1 MTLSEATYQAAA
13 DLLAEN
19 YLLNEDYSDYL
30 PDPDPEVEKAI
41 LSNMNAD
48 DSRSYGP
55 HAAYDAAYRIA
66 SSKYPELDI
75 PSNAVEYEEVYG
87 YDPDDPPREV
97 INRIFG

>member
-19 YLLNEDYSDYL
+19 YLLNEAYSDYL

-48 DSRSYGP
+48 DSRSFGP
-55 HAAYDAAYRIA
+55 DYAYEKAYDIVSEAH
-66 SSKYPELDI
+66 PELDL
-75 PSNAVEYEEVYG
+75 PSDRSDFEEIYG
-87 YDPDDPPREV
+87 YDPDDPPSEV
-97 INRIFG
+97 INKYFG

>member
-19 YLLNEDYSDYL
+19 YLLNENYSDYL
-30 PDPDPEVEKAI
+30 PDPDPAVEKVI

-55 HAAYDAAYRIA
+55 HAAYEAAYRIA
-66 SSKYPELDI
+66 SSKYPDLDI

-87 YDPDDPPREV
+87 YDPDDPPSEV
-97 INRIFG
+97 IKRIFG